1 MPPEIIKVSSETL
14 VNPFLK
20 QITKTVGPHNVLII
34 TSEESSDSIDEYIS
48 YLTDVSVLSKY
59 IKGVEHTS
67 NLTNWRYSSLK
78 YTTYFMLHDKTTENL
93 IFHTNFESMHTEFIK
108 KALDRQWT
116 YVIIV
121 PSDDFSQNQ
130 ISYLERL
137 FR

>member
-59 IKGVEHTS
+59 IKGVNIH
-67 NLTNWRYSSLK
+67 LT
-78 YTTYFMLHDKTTENL
+78 
-93 IFHTNFESMHTEFIK
+93 
-108 KALDRQWT
+108 
-116 YVIIV
+116 
-121 PSDDFSQNQ
+121 
-130 ISYLERL
+130 
-137 FR
+137 